1 MRRERLSSFS
11 DAIAICPHESC
22 IVIEMKK
29 LWNPIETWTQ
39 RKSHSQTH
47 RNSSHQAGRAIPTPR
62 LNSIA
67 QVSIVLPVY
76 NEQACIRR
84 TFEAVLRYLETHPNF
99 TFIFVNDGSSDRTKE
114 IITAGIHLAKTPQ
127 IRLISYH
134 PRAGKGY
141 AIRRGVEYAE
151 GDLICFLDSDLAYS
165 LAHLDLLVE
174 KLQTCDVAIGNRS
187 LVRGNQKKVRHGQK
201 VAEKIFN
208 VLPRRMLDLQ
218 YSDMQAGLKG
228 FRKSAAKKLF
238 FYQTLTGFS
247 FDVELIYLAQ
257 NWGYSIA
264 EIPAKV
270 SEKHQKKRS
279 KVNLIQDSI
288 KMLLDLLKIRF
299 NEQLGR
305 YQ

>member
-1 MRRERLSSFS
+1 
-11 DAIAICPHESC
+11 
-22 IVIEMKK
+22 MKK
-29 LWNPIETWTQ
+29 LWNLIETWTQ
-39 RKSHSQTH
+39 PKSPSPRRNIPQDQARQTAT
-47 RNSSHQAGRAIPTPR
+47 RINPID
-62 LNSIA
+62 
-67 QVSIVLPVY
+67 QVSIILPVY
-76 NEQACIRR
+76 NEQACIRQ
-84 TFEAVLRYLETHPNF
+84 TFEAILRYLETHPSF

-114 IITAGIHLAKTPQ
+114 IITAGIRLAKTPQ

-165 LAHLDLLVE
+165 LAHLDVLVE
-174 KLQTCDVAIGNRS
+174 KLQTYDVAIGNRS
-187 LVRGNQKKVRHGQK
+187 LIRSNQKDLKFSQK
-201 VAEKIFN
+201 ISGKILN
-208 VLPRRMLDLQ
+208 LLSRKILGLQ
-218 YSDMQAGLKG
+218 YRDMQAGLKG
-228 FRKSAAKKLF
+228 FRKTVAKKLF
-238 FYQTLTGFS
+238 FYQTLSGFS
-247 FDVELIYLAQ
+247 FDVELIYLAE
-257 NWGYSIA
+257 NWGCSIV

-270 SEKHQKKRS
+270 SQKHQKKRS

>member
-1 MRRERLSSFS
+1 
-11 DAIAICPHESC
+11 
-22 IVIEMKK
+22 MKK
-29 LWNPIETWTQ
+29 PWNPIETWAQ
-39 RKSHSQTH
+39 LKSSRQIRRTSTPSQAQTGQ
-47 RNSSHQAGRAIPTPR
+47 SPTSTR
-62 LNSIA
+62 LNAIGK
-67 QVSIVLPVY
+67 VSIVLPVY
-76 NEQACIRR
+76 NEQACIRH
-84 TFEAVLRYLETHPNF
+84 TFEAILRYLETHPNF

-127 IRLISYH
+127 IQLISYY

-141 AIRRGVEYAE
+141 AIRRGIEYAD

-174 KLQTCDVAIGNRS
+174 KLRTCDVAIGNRS
-187 LVRGNQKKVRHGQK
+187 LAKGNQKDVKLTRKIAG
-201 VAEKIFN
+201 KIFN
-208 VLPRRMLDLQ
+208 VLSRKILNLH

-238 FYQTLTGFS
+238 FNQTLTGFS
-247 FDVELIYLAQ
+247 FDVELIYLAE
-257 NWGYSIA
+257 NWGYSIG

-270 SEKHQKKRS
+270 SEKHQKKLS

-299 NEQLGR
+299 NAQLGR

>member
-1 MRRERLSSFS
+1 
-11 DAIAICPHESC
+11 
-22 IVIEMKK
+22 MKK

-39 RKSHSQTH
+39 LKSPRSTRRDIPQNQAWQTT
-47 RNSSHQAGRAIPTPR
+47 PTTR
-62 LNSIA
+62 LNTIA

-76 NEQACIRR
+76 NEQACIRQ
-84 TFEAVLRYLETHPNF
+84 TFDAILRYLETHPNF

-114 IITAGIHLAKTPQ
+114 IITAGIRLAKTSQ
-127 IRLISYH
+127 IQLISYH

-141 AIRRGVEYAE
+141 AIRRGVEYAD

-174 KLQTCDVAIGNRS
+174 KLRTCDVVIGNRS
-187 LVRGNQKKVRHGQK
+187 LARGNEKDVKLSRKIAG
-201 VAEKIFN
+201 KIFN
-208 VLPRRMLDLQ
+208 LLSRKILALR

-228 FRKSAAKKLF
+228 FRKSAAKKIF

-247 FDVELIYLAQ
+247 FDVELIYLAE
-257 NWGYSIA
+257 NWGYTIG

-270 SEKHQKKRS
+270 SEKHQKKLS

>member
-1 MRRERLSSFS
+1 
-11 DAIAICPHESC
+11 
-22 IVIEMKK
+22 MKK

-39 RKSHSQTH
+39 LKSPRQT
-47 RNSSHQAGRAIPTPR
+47 RRSTPQHQTCQTSTPTR
-62 LNSIA
+62 LNVID
-67 QVSIVLPVY
+67 QVSVILPVY
-76 NEQACIRR
+76 NEQADIRR
-84 TFEAVLRYLETHPNF
+84 TFDAILRYLETHPNF
-99 TFIFVNDGSSDRTKE
+99 TFILVNDGSSDRTKE
-114 IITAGIHLAKTPQ
+114 IITAGIHLAKTPR

-141 AIRRGVEYAE
+141 AIRQGVEYAD

-165 LAHLDLLVE
+165 LTHLDLLIE
-174 KLQTCDVAIGNRS
+174 KLRTCDVAIGNRS
-187 LVRGNQKKVRHGQK
+187 LARGNQKEVKLSRKIAGKVFNLLSR
-201 VAEKIFN
+201 KI
-208 VLPRRMLDLQ
+208 LDLK

-238 FYQTLTGFS
+238 LRQTLSGFS
-247 FDVELIYLAQ
+247 FDVELIYLAR
-257 NWGYSIA
+257 NWGYTIG
-264 EIPAKV
+264 EIPANV
-270 SEKHQKKRS
+270 SEKHQKKPS

>member
-1 MRRERLSSFS
+1 
-11 DAIAICPHESC
+11 
-22 IVIEMKK
+22 MKK
-29 LWNPIETWTQ
+29 SWNPIETWAQ
-39 RKSHSQTH
+39 LKSPRPTRPAQSHAQTWQ
-47 RNSSHQAGRAIPTPR
+47 NSTSTR
-62 LNSIA
+62 LNAIETC
-67 QVSIVLPVY
+67 SIVLPVY
-76 NEQACIRR
+76 NEQACIRQ
-84 TFEAVLRYLETHPNF
+84 TFEAILRYLETHPNF

-114 IITAGIHLAKTPQ
+114 IIAAGIHLAKMPQ
-127 IRLISYH
+127 IQLISYQ

-141 AIRRGVEYAE
+141 AIRRGVEYAD

-165 LAHLDLLVE
+165 LAHLDLLVK
-174 KLQTCDVAIGNRS
+174 KLQTCDVVIGNRS
-187 LVRGNQKKVRHGQK
+187 LMRSSQKDVKPSRK
-201 VAEKIFN
+201 IADKIFN
-208 VLPRRMLDLQ
+208 FLSRKILNLQ

-247 FDVELIYLAQ
+247 FDVELMYLAE
-257 NWGYSIA
+257 NWGYSIG

-270 SEKHQKKRS
+270 SEKHQKKLS

-299 NEQLGR
+299 NDQLGR

>member
-1 MRRERLSSFS
+1 
-11 DAIAICPHESC
+11 
-22 IVIEMKK
+22 MKK
-29 LWNPIETWTQ
+29 LWNPIETWAQ
-39 RKSHSQTH
+39 LKSSRPTRRSTPQ
-47 RNSSHQAGRAIPTPR
+47 HQASRTSTPIR
-62 LNSIA
+62 LNTID
-67 QVSIVLPVY
+67 QVSVILPVY
-76 NEQACIRR
+76 NEQAHIRH
-84 TFEAVLRYLETHPNF
+84 TFEAILRYLETHPNF
-99 TFIFVNDGSSDRTKE
+99 TFIFVNDGSSDRTKG

-141 AIRRGVEYAE
+141 AIRRGVEYAD

-165 LAHLDLLVE
+165 LAHLDLLIQ
-174 KLQTCDVAIGNRS
+174 KLQTCDVAIGNRN
-187 LVRGNQKKVRHGQK
+187 LVRGNQKQTKLSQK
-201 VAEKIFN
+201 IAEKVFN
-208 VLPRRMLDLQ
+208 FLSRKILALQ
-218 YSDMQAGLKG
+218 YSDTQAGLKG

-238 FYQTLTGFS
+238 FHQTLSGFS
-247 FDVELIYLAQ
+247 FDVELIYLAE
-257 NWGYSIA
+257 NWGYTIG

-270 SEKHQKKRS
+270 AEKHQKKRS